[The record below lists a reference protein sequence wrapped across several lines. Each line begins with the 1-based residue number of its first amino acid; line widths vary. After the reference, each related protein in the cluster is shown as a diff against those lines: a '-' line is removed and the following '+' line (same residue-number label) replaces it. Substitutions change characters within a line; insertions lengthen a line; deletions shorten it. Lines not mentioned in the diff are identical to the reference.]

1 MDTAADLFRE
11 ALNDAEFQVPEIK
24 VLSNY
29 TGGFHDND
37 VQGIRDRLYFQ
48 LKHPVMWDANL
59 QTALAEGIDK
69 IYEFGGGIGPGEP
82 EEKRPNLEG
91 MIKKAVRS
99 LDPRPDYF
107 PVINAATIA
116 AITS

>member
-1 MDTAADLFRE
+1 MRR
-11 ALNDAEFQVPEIK
+11 
-24 VLSNY
+24 
-29 TGGFHDND
+29 
-37 VQGIRDRLYFQ
+37 VQRGPGWIGRYG
-48 LKHPVMWDANL
+48 
-59 QTALAEGIDK
+59 T
-69 IYEFGGGIGPGEP
+69 YEFGGGIGPGEP